1 MADFYLMSRRKQ
13 RNQPGRQIWRR
24 LGTKN
29 IWGSGLFWFAAAIF
43 GIFTFLMDFL
53 RTANP
58 SGLWFVTYFVS
69 LAQAVGMAYLFRLV
83 AKRLSSTR
91 ASAWLNIL
99 AAGLIG
105 GFKNLTVAFLA
116 VALGLET
123 HVGYL
128 YRFFGGMFMGSLI
141 LVTFAV
147 ATGARTEHALAVR
160 TLQRIQYELLGAR
173 ENLSLV
179 LAEEL
184 DRLQT
189 KSREAV
195 LPKLE
200 LISSLMASEA
210 GNEKMIAE
218 LRETA
223 NSRLRP
229 LMDEI
234 SRAAAGQMTS
244 NLDELAVKSKVSY
257 PTKIAIGK
265 SIRPVSLGIYLFGE
279 WAFIEYYFAGLPGLA
294 NAFLVV
300 SIYVIVLFLLK
311 WLTSRLNAVR
321 RFTGAAILLVV
332 GFFALVPPLYVVGGS
347 LPLDARLSV
356 SLPVIM
362 LTSGLLTFTVFT
374 QLFILDDERE
384 KLEARI
390 TAENQELS
398 KEQAVFEQRLWV
410 FRRSWLF
417 MLHGT
422 VQAALTAALTRL
434 QTFTDNDPYQA
445 SLIRADLERAEKAL
459 RTVPNTDVDFSAAVE
474 ELKSAWKGVCAV
486 FVDVDMRAERA
497 LQLNSGTAYC
507 VNEIVKEA
515 VGNAVRHGGATGVQV
530 TISRIEDDVLDI
542 RIQNDGKAVPKNF
555 KKGIGSRM
563 LDDITLEWR
572 LESSGKLT
580 TLSAR
585 LPI

>member
-13 RNQPGRQIWRR
+13 RKQPGRQIWRR
-24 LGTKN
+24 LGAKN
-29 IWGSGLFWFAAAIF
+29 IWGPGLFWFAATIF

-58 SGLWFVTYFVS
+58 SGLWFVTYAVS
-69 LAQAVGMAYLFRLV
+69 LAQVVGMAMLFRPL
-83 AKRLSSTR
+83 AKRMSSSR
-91 ASAWLNIL
+91 GSAWLNIL
-99 AAGLIG
+99 AAGVIG
-105 GFKNLTVAFLA
+105 GLKNLTVALLA
-116 VALGLET
+116 VMLGLESE
-123 HVGYL
+123 VGYL
-128 YRFFGGMFMGSLI
+128 YRFFGGVFMGTLI

-147 ATGARTEHALAVR
+147 ATGARTEHANAVR
-160 TLQRIQYELLGAR
+160 TLQRIQNDLLGAR
-173 ENLSLV
+173 ENLTVV
-179 LAEEL
+179 LADEL
-184 DRLQT
+184 DRLQV

-200 LISSLMASEA
+200 QISGLIASEA

-223 NSRLRP
+223 NSKLRP

-234 SRAAAGQMTS
+234 SRAATGQMNS
-244 NLDELAVKSKVSY
+244 NVDELSVKTKVSY
-257 PTKIAIGK
+257 PAKIAIGA
-265 SIRPVSLGIYLFGE
+265 SIRPVSLGIYLFGG
-279 WAFIEYYFAGLPGLA
+279 WAFIEYYFAGLAGLA
-294 NAFLVV
+294 NTFLVV
-300 SIYVIVLFLLK
+300 AIYVIDLFILK
-311 WLTSRLNAVR
+311 WLTGRLTAIR
-321 RFTGAAILLVV
+321 RYSGAAILLLV
-332 GFFALVPPLYVVGGS
+332 GFFALVPPLYVVGAS

-374 QLFILDDERE
+374 LLFILDDERE

-398 KEQAVFEQRLWV
+398 KEQSVFEQKLWV

-459 RTVPNTDVDFSAAVE
+459 RTVPNTDVDFAAAVE

-497 LQLNSGTAYC
+497 LQLISGTAYC

-530 TISRIEDDVLDI
+530 TISRIDDDVLDI

-555 KKGIGSRM
+555 AKGIGSRM
-563 LDDITLEWR
+563 LDDITMAWS

-580 TLSAR
+580 TLTAR